1 MSGAVVQDED
11 WDRLE
16 HSGRFSSVMSYPFW
30 KRTGATRPEVFQ
42 REQFVAFRAL
52 MPQDLRFCLYIWK
65 YIWILFCSGVQT
77 II

>member
-30 KRTGATRPEVFQ
+30 GEKTERGTQRFSHVSRFPSGTGV
-42 REQFVAFRAL
+42 
-52 MPQDLRFCLYIWK
+52 D
-65 YIWILFCSGVQT
+65 
-77 II
+77 